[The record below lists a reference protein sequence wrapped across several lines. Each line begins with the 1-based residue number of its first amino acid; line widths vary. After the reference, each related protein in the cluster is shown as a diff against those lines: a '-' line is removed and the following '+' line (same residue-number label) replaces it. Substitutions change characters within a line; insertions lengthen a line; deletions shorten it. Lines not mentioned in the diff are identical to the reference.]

1 MRQGVLFVLFKDG
14 RKSTP
19 INPSRNQD
27 WPPDARHE
35 TRDMRRAKD
44 VRPRDTRLNFQTYS
58 HYYRSFSCFL
68 TKIFTMRFSVARSA
82 FTTAAAAGAV
92 CIILNQRL
100 VSSLNPQDV
109 VGPAARLFSVFSVFC
124 GLKFRALSCLSWLL
138 KTFGCGQWPRQV
150 FCGSIK
156 NSCHFVSIRG

>member
-1 MRQGVLFVLFKDG
+1 MNNRRVAGAVVFPAFRIHYVQT
-14 RKSTP
+14 KSTGDCRP
-19 INPSRNQD
+19 GGEAFWCVWCILWFSNNQCNP
-27 WPPDARHE
+27 
-35 TRDMRRAKD
+35 
-44 VRPRDTRLNFQTYS
+44 
-58 HYYRSFSCFL
+58 YYYHSFSCFL
-68 TKIFTMRFSVARSA
+68 TTIFSMRFSVARSA

-138 KTFGCGQWPRQV
+138 KTFGCGQRPLQAFR
-150 FCGSIK
+150 S
-156 NSCHFVSIRG
+156 S

>member
-1 MRQGVLFVLFKDG
+1 MTTAEQTEAFQILPQKNHII
-14 RKSTP
+14 S
-19 INPSRNQD
+19 INLSET
-27 WPPDARHE
+27 WPTSARHSVYSVCSV
-35 TRDMRRAKD
+35 DY
-44 VRPRDTRLNFQTYS
+44 NFSY
-58 HYYRSFSCFL
+58 YYRSFSCFL
-68 TKIFTMRFSVARSA
+68 TTIFSMRFSVARSA

-138 KTFGCGQWPRQV
+138 KTFGCGQQPLQV
-150 FCGSIK
+150 V
-156 NSCHFVSIRG
+156 SCLSWFNI